1 MKVKTDIVIDAGP
14 EAVWSV
20 FDDAEHMSRWQP
32 TFTITEKRKPSFVA
46 GIYES
51 PWSKAIVVYHF
62 EAIEENRT
70 RWSVFANHQFSG
82 IRKLTAAFNRNAI
95 LSHTEE
101 DMQRLKLLV
110 ETESAASES

>member
-1 MKVKTDIVIDAGP
+1 MKVKTDIVIDAAP
-14 EAVWSV
+14 EDVWHV
-20 FDDAEHMSRWQP
+20 FDDAEQTSGWQP
-32 TFTITEKRKPSFVA
+32 TLTITEKRRPSFVA

-62 EAIEENRT
+62 EAIEDNRT

-82 IRKLTAAFNRNAI
+82 VRKLTAVFNRNAI
-95 LSHTEE
+95 LKQTED

-110 ETESAASES
+110 ESETAERNR